1 MSDIQEESLEDEK
14 PRRGA
19 PKGNQFW
26 KARAKHGRDKLFASA
41 ELLWESCCEYFQW
54 VEDNPLWEA
63 KAFSFQGE
71 SWVEYLP
78 KMQAMTIGGICI
90 FLDIDETTW
99 RAWRSDKDFSTI
111 ITRAEKIIYQQKF
124 TGAAA
129 DLLNANI
136 IARDLGLK
144 DTAAHE
150 HTSPDGSM
158 TPRSVIDTSKLSAA
172 TIAELMAAK
181 PDDSN

>member
-1 MSDIQEESLEDEK
+1 MTDEQEYEDCQ

-26 KARAKHGRDKLFASA
+26 KARSKHGRDKLFASS

-63 KAFSFQGE
+63 KAFSYQGD

-78 KMQAMTIGGICI
+78 KMQAMTINGLCI
-90 FLDIDETTW
+90 FLDIDMSTW
-99 RAWRSDKDFSTI
+99 GEWRKSEDFSLVV
-111 ITRAEKIIYQQKF
+111 TRADEIIKQQKF

-129 DLLNANI
+129 DLLNPNI
-136 IARDLGLK
+136 IARDLGLR
-144 DTAAHE
+144 D
-150 HTSPDGSM
+150 
-158 TPRSVIDTSKLSAA
+158 RSDVDHGLQANNPITDLIKQISGKTLDPK
-172 TIAELMAAK
+172 
-181 PDDSN
+181 